1 MLRVEGRLSQASLAY
16 LWDHRIADRVILPAA
31 AMLEMAAAA
40 VNAAFGSS
48 AGQPGPAL
56 TGVAIPAPLP
66 LPTASTAA
74 PLLAVA
80 LDPRKAT
87 LSVESTSGRGWGTYL
102 RSSISFCCAAVG
114 PGGSSVE
121 ARGLG
126 LLGVTPIATAPSG
139 FGAVVHRKGLQSQEY
154 ILDPAVLDNCT
165 QVKIP
170 YFLVPKNPPS
180 SFSCPSCQSSGNATS
195 VHT

>member
-1 MLRVEGRLSQASLAY
+1 MAMIFPNVLSTYFKPILLPAGVVRVEGRLSQASLAY

-56 TGVAIPAPLP
+56 TGVGIPAPLP

-74 PLLAVA
+74 LLLAVA
-80 LDPRKAT
+80 LDTRKAT
-87 LSVESTSGRGWGTYL
+87 LSVESSSGRGWGTHL
-102 RSSISFCCAAVG
+102 RSSICLCYTGVG
-114 PGGSSVE
+114 LGGLGVE
-121 ARGLG
+121 SKGLG
-126 LLGVTPIATAPSG
+126 LLGVAPVASAPSG

-165 QVKIP
+165 QV
-170 YFLVPKNPPS
+170 
-180 SFSCPSCQSSGNATS
+180 
-195 VHT
+195 